1 MWLREH
7 GRVYS
12 AGSPVDT
19 GEIALYKNYSLLSL
33 LLLLLLLLLLH
44 PTLDPFVHLP
54 IQEREQV
61 IQLSPQVGGPLTED
75 TVRGD

>member
-1 MWLREH
+1 MWMREH

-33 LLLLLLLLLLH
+33 LLLPCQASGTIGSALGL
-44 PTLDPFVHLP
+44 
-54 IQEREQV
+54 
-61 IQLSPQVGGPLTED
+61 VGPVSVYCNWSL
-75 TVRGD
+75 

>member
-19 GEIALYKNYSLLSL
+19 GEIALYKNYSLLL
-33 LLLLLLLLLLH
+33 LLLLRKQKLNKYTDMEVNIFNTMYDGSKSSKH
-44 PTLDPFVHLP
+44 
-54 IQEREQV
+54 
-61 IQLSPQVGGPLTED
+61 
-75 TVRGD
+75 

>member
-19 GEIALYKNYSLLSL
+19 GEIALYKNYSLLL
-33 LLLLLLLLLLH
+33 LLNVCITAL
-44 PTLDPFVHLP
+44 VAW
-54 IQEREQV
+54 
-61 IQLSPQVGGPLTED
+61 
-75 TVRGD
+75 